1 MLRAPDPD
9 IDDVVRRELLSQSA
23 EAARVSNLLGA
34 GLVVTAVT
42 VLGFGHVPWPGVIGW
57 CALTM
62 TWCVFFHHA
71 VPRLVIRQA
80 TGSLTALGRRFTV
93 IQVFAGLIWG
103 SICVLVRPAQEQPE
117 LIAVPVAVVMLADA
131 ANLLF
136 CNATP
141 VAYRG
146 YHVGIVVISSMGL
159 ASQGFWSLLAFIAFG
174 AIGAPTLARYGYRQ
188 VAEARLLARQNA
200 LLADEVRT
208 EREAVEQINLR
219 LSEANAELAHKAT
232 RDPLTGLPN
241 RALFFDHLASALVRS
256 RQVGRRL
263 GVIYFDLDRF
273 KVVND
278 SLGHGAGDDLLR
290 QAGARISAVLRS
302 GDVLARLGGDEF
314 VVLTGD
320 RSDPT
325 GGAGVAE
332 RVRQVLEEPF
342 VLDGR
347 EVRVSSSLGVA
358 VDDGFSTGEQLVEFA
373 DIALYRAKQGGRN
386 RVARFSPSMLEPTGP

>member
-1 MLRAPDPD
+1 M
-9 IDDVVRRELLSQSA
+9 S
-23 EAARVSNLLGA
+23 
-34 GLVVTAVT
+34 T
-42 VLGFGHVPWPGVIGW
+42 V
-57 CALTM
+57 
-62 TWCVFFHHA
+62 
-71 VPRLVIRQA
+71 
-80 TGSLTALGRRFTV
+80 
-93 IQVFAGLIWG
+93 
-103 SICVLVRPAQEQPE
+103 
-117 LIAVPVAVVMLADA
+117 
-131 ANLLF
+131 
-136 CNATP
+136 
-141 VAYRG
+141 
-146 YHVGIVVISSMGL
+146 GL
-159 ASQGFWSLLAFIAFG
+159 ASQGFWSLVAFIVFG
-174 AIGAPTLARYGYRQ
+174 ALGAPTLARYGYRQ
-188 VAEARLLARQNA
+188 VAGARLLARQNA

-278 SLGHGAGDDLLR
+278 SLGHGAGDDLLC

-325 GGAGVAE
+325 GGVGVAE
-332 RVRQVLEEPF
+332 RVRRVLEEPF
-342 VLDGR
+342 LLDGR
-347 EVRVSSSLGVA
+347 PVQVSSSLGVA

-373 DIALYRAKQGGRN
+373 DVALYRAKQGGRN
-386 RVARFSPSMLEPTGP
+386 QVAQFRPAMLDPIDVAGATDPSP